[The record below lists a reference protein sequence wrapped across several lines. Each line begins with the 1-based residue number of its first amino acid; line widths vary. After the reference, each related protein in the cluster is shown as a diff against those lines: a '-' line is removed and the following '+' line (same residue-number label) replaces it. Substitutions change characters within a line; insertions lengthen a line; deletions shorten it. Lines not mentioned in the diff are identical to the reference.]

1 MNARF
6 QIAVHILTLL
16 HHAKGE
22 LYPSE
27 FIAGSINANAALVR
41 KELSNLRKHG
51 LVESK
56 EGKTGG
62 YALGRPAE
70 LITLADVYA
79 AIKSV
84 TPFGLAKNQPNPD
97 CPVGK
102 QVNKHVMALYRD
114 VDQSISK
121 HLFGITLAD
130 FSKNFD

>member
-1 MNARF
+1 MNAKF

-16 HHAKGE
+16 HHANGE

-41 KELSNLRKHG
+41 KALSNLRKYG

-62 YALGRPAE
+62 YTLGRPAE

-79 AIKSV
+79 AVKSA
-84 TPFGLAKNQPNPD
+84 TPFGLAKNQPNPN
-97 CPVGK
+97 CPIGK
-102 QVNKHVMALYRD
+102 QVNTHVMALYRD
-114 VDQSISK
+114 VDLSISK
-121 HLFGITLAD
+121 HLLSISLAD
-130 FSKNFD
+130 FSKNFN